1 MGITPH
7 GFTKGLRGG
16 ADAPPA
22 AVPPT
27 REASAQ
33 RTVDAASPD
42 GPRPRMRQSQ
52 SDRHKVNM
60 MDVFGLKPPFPVV
73 GTNVSFQGE
82 PTLFDQTGGGS
93 I

>member
-1 MGITPH
+1 
-7 GFTKGLRGG
+7 
-16 ADAPPA
+16 
-22 AVPPT
+22 
-27 REASAQ
+27 
-33 RTVDAASPD
+33 
-42 GPRPRMRQSQ
+42 MRQSQ